1 MANKTMF
8 NIKRR
13 QTDKKLYKRRGN
25 GSMYLNRKRKKR
37 LETQD
42 LRTGQGLGDLEY
54 MQNFQNGGYLA
65 SKYTQLLK

>member
-1 MANKTMF
+1 MF
-8 NIKRR
+8 NIKKR

-25 GSMYLNRKRKKR
+25 GSMFLNRKRKKR

-42 LRTGQGLGDLEY
+42 LRTGQGLRDLEY
-54 MQNFQNGGYLA
+54 MQNFQNGRYLA